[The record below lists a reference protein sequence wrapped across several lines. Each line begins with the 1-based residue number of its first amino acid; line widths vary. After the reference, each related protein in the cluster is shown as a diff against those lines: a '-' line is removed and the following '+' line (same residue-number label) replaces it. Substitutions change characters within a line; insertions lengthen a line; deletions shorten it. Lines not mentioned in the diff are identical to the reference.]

1 LTAVGGS
8 PAGHWFAATS
18 HSPSPSCERRC
29 ERSCVYPHFGGPRT
43 AQSPQTSRTRCGT
56 SLPPFSARPE
66 LPLQRFRACSRS
78 QLRQQRTADAHIVSS
93 SLPEWCVACPLHSAP
108 SASGTN
114 FLHLE
119 ERYRCLLLQRMLSDG
134 RSGNRC
140 VYLQT
145 LLLPNCSGR
154 GKGRGE
160 IPGDHSGPPREW
172 LCPQE
177 ASTYIPTSPTTKYPS
192 V

>member
-1 LTAVGGS
+1 MHRTYIPLRLVSTSASSARCIAGLLFTALGGIQALHVQERERCLLTAVGGS
-8 PAGHWFAATS
+8 PAGHWFAAAS

-93 SLPEWCVACPLHSAP
+93 SLPEPGVSPVHS
-108 SASGTN
+108 T
-114 FLHLE
+114 
-119 ERYRCLLLQRMLSDG
+119 R
-134 RSGNRC
+134 
-140 VYLQT
+140 
-145 LLLPNCSGR
+145 LLLPAGQTSYTWKNGIGACYC
-154 GKGRGE
+154 
-160 IPGDHSGPPREW
+160 RE
-172 LCPQE
+172 
-177 ASTYIPTSPTTKYPS
+177 
-192 V
+192 